1 MEREKVKEEKIR
13 RGKVEKIG
21 KEEDSK
27 RQEENVKCKPRSTYA
42 TVLATDTRRMQMQNA
57 I

>member
-21 KEEDSK
+21 KEEDSE